1 MLALASTQ
9 SQQRKKRNKSKYAK
23 SEYMPTAT
31 NLSVAYGNDKI
42 EEDCRSRGHYEG
54 RMSPFK

>member
-9 SQQRKKRNKSKYAK
+9 QIRKKRNKSKYAK

-42 EEDCRSRGHYEG
+42 EEDCQSRGHYEG